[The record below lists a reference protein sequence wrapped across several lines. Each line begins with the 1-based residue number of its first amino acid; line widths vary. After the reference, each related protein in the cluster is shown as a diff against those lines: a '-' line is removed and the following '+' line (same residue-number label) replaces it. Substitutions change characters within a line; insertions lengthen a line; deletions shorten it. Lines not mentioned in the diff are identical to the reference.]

1 MIRQQ
6 GRCRDEKGKTL
17 RRVMHPGLLALSIF
31 GGIVMSDLANAVELK
46 ASVAGQNDRE
56 ITLQYVLENSTG
68 GRIYAFDL
76 PLYFDS
82 KGATKLAETDAY
94 VFLDGERTARVVR
107 GIVAPPMFMSVSR
120 RPPIVASQVETG
132 ASRTG
137 TIKLALPLSEANPY
151 FPAQECDAKSAK
163 PIARLLLQI
172 GWVEQRQ
179 ETQTAKVVVDGKE
192 LLRLTGGWGTPL
204 QRVAQ
209 AEVAVRGVGLCPY
222 SGQFDRAQ
230 LRQ

>member
-1 MIRQQ
+1 MIRQR
-6 GRCRDEKGKTL
+6 GRCRDEKPMSMREILSAGI
-17 RRVMHPGLLALSIF
+17 LAVTIF
-31 GGIVMSDLANAVELK
+31 GGLVMSDIALAVDLR
-46 ASVAGQNDRE
+46 ASVAGQDDRE

-82 KGATKLAETDAY
+82 KGATKLAETGAY
-94 VFLDGERTARVVR
+94 VFLDGERTARIVR
-107 GIVAPPMFMSVSR
+107 GIVAPPMYMSVSR
-120 RPPIVASQVETG
+120 RPPIVASQVEPG
-132 ASRTG
+132 ASKTG

-151 FPAQECDAKSAK
+151 FPGQECDAKSAK
-163 PIARLLLQI
+163 PIARLLMQI
-172 GWVEQRQ
+172 GWVEQRP
-179 ETQTAKVVVDGKE
+179 EAQTAKVLVDGKE
-192 LLRLTGGWGTPL
+192 LLRLTGGWGAPL

-209 AEVAVRGVGLCPY
+209 VEVAVRGVGLCPY

>member
-1 MIRQQ
+1 MR
-6 GRCRDEKGKTL
+6 E
-17 RRVMHPGLLALSIF
+17 VVFAGLLTVAIF
-31 GGIVMSDLANAVELK
+31 GGVVMSDIALAVDLR
-46 ASVAGQNDRE
+46 ASVAGQSDRE
-56 ITLQYVLENSTG
+56 ITLQYALENSTG

-82 KGATKLAETDAY
+82 KGATKLAETAAY
-94 VFLDGERTARVVR
+94 VFLDGERTARIVR
-107 GIVAPPMFMSVSR
+107 GILAPPMFMSVSR
-120 RPPIVASQVETG
+120 RPPIVASAIESG
-132 ASRTG
+132 ASKSG

-151 FPAQECDAKSAK
+151 FPTQECDPKSAR

-172 GWVEQRQ
+172 GWVEHRQ
-179 ETQTAKVVVDGKE
+179 NTVTAKAVIDAKE
-192 LLRLTGGWGTPL
+192 LVRLTGGWGAPL

-209 AEVAVRGVGLCPY
+209 AEVAVRDVGLCPY